1 MVLPSDSYAADNSTT
16 QVQPFKSNMPQ
27 TERIL
32 NFTDTKPS
40 KQYLTA
46 EEIKSIDVFALNAI
60 YEEVQPLTFSKSED
74 EINQIVA
81 EKIKNHQPVSRAK
94 AAADEYYI
102 PVFGKINSAEIK
114 LATSNPFEFTI
125 YSACAVTAWRSA
137 ENYYGGNS
145 LYQGNGDAYRHS
157 YWNDSLV
164 KRMGGTKGRD
174 FGDTRAKI
182 WTDAHEANSSGID
195 LEMDLHNN
203 WIGRMLAYNNY
214 SWSLEQYSNHLKNAV
229 ANGGMARIVNGQL
242 VRTNGDRNN

>member
-81 EKIKNHQPVSRAK
+81 EKIKKS
-94 AAADEYYI
+94 
-102 PVFGKINSAEIK
+102 
-114 LATSNPFEFTI
+114 
-125 YSACAVTAWRSA
+125 SACITCKSCSR
-137 ENYYGGNS
+137 
-145 LYQGNGDAYRHS
+145 
-157 YWNDSLV
+157 
-164 KRMGGTKGRD
+164 
-174 FGDTRAKI
+174 
-182 WTDAHEANSSGID
+182 
-195 LEMDLHNN
+195 
-203 WIGRMLAYNNY
+203 
-214 SWSLEQYSNHLKNAV
+214 
-229 ANGGMARIVNGQL
+229 
-242 VRTNGDRNN
+242 